1 MFNNADEVSGYIRD
15 NDVKFVDV
23 RFCDL
28 PGVMQHFTVPAES
41 FDPAETLMF
50 DGSSIRGFQ
59 AIHESDMALVP
70 DLATARLDGFRKDST
85 LNINFFIHDPIT
97 GEQYSRDPRNVAK
110 KAEAYLASSGIADTA
125 YFGPEAEFY
134 VFDDVRYET
143 KQNKSFYEIDS
154 EAGAWNTGRVEEGG
168 NRGYKVRY
176 KGGYFPA
183 PPVDHFADLRAEMS
197 LELAKN
203 GLQVERQHHEVGTAG
218 QAEINYK
225 FNTLLAAA
233 DDLMLFKYIIKN
245 VAWRNGKTATFMPKP
260 IFGDNGSGMHCHQS
274 LWLDGTP
281 LFYDEQGYAGL
292 SDMARYYIGGL
303 LKHAP
308 SLLAFTN
315 PTVNS
320 YHRLVPGFEAP
331 VNLVYS
337 QRNRSAAI
345 RIPIT
350 GANPKAKR
358 IEFRAPDPSSNP
370 YLAFS
375 AMLLAGLDG
384 VKNKIEPLE
393 PVDKDLYELAPEEH
407 SSVPQVPATLP
418 AVLEALEADHDYLL
432 AGGVFTP
439 DLIETWIAYKQSAEI
454 DPIRLRPHP
463 HEFELYYDI

>member
-15 NDVKFVDV
+15 NDIKFVDV

-41 FDPAETLMF
+41 FDPTETLMF

-70 DLATARLDGFRKDST
+70 DLSTSRLDGFRKDST

-134 VFDDVRYET
+134 VFDDVRFET

-225 FNTLLAAA
+225 YNTLLAAA

-375 AMLLAGLDG
+375 AMMLAGLDG

-439 DLIETWIAYKQSAEI
+439 DLIETWVDYKRTAEVAPIA
-454 DPIRLRPHP
+454 LRPHP
-463 HEFELYYDI
+463 HEFELYFDI